1 MSVIIAYIGK
11 KGCVM
16 ASDKRRIAYFGDKDE
31 REKLEEDLYT
41 GKIRND
47 EELYNEAK
55 KRQITLKISDDVN
68 KIKKIENALM
78 GEVSTK
84 TTMEI
89 RRKRIYGTTNGYQI
103 VELLGSETQ
112 NKERGSSGIII
123 FGNKIAKSMANS
135 LIKERWKS
143 SLSLKYIGDI
153 FEEVIKEI
161 ASKTPSVGKNVDVL
175 YSKDNTLNK
184 TSAQEYLDKTEERD
198 NKLLEKYRQKLT
210 EDLIKQQKSVELAGK
225 IVTKGD
231 VGFVESNE
239 GKILKVKLAKDVQAF
254 DMDWKVLAKPGEEII
269 MFLDKDNNGNE
280 IKDTEVSNYVQKFD
294 KVVIKDENLCLEKNN
309 IKLNCNII
317 LCNT

>member
-31 REKLEEDLYT
+31 REKLEQDLYT

-47 EELYNEAK
+47 EELYNEAT

-89 RRKRIYGTTNGYQI
+89 RRKRIYGTSNGYQI

-135 LIKERWKS
+135 LIKERWKP

-184 TSAQEYLDKTEERD
+184 TTAQEYLDKTEERD

-225 IVTKGD
+225 IVTEGD

-239 GKILKVKLAKDVQAF
+239 GKILKIKLAKDVQAF
-254 DMDWKVLAKPGEEII
+254 DMDWKILAKPGEEII

-280 IKDTEVSNYVQKFD
+280 IKDREVSNYVQKFD
-294 KVVIKDENLCLEKNN
+294 KVVVKDENLCLEKNN

>member
-225 IVTKGD
+225 IVTKGN

>member
-16 ASDKRRIAYFGDKDE
+16 ASDKRRIAYFGNKDE

>member
-161 ASKTPSVGKNVDVL
+161 
-175 YSKDNTLNK
+175 
-184 TSAQEYLDKTEERD
+184 ERRIRA
-198 NKLLEKYRQKLT
+198 L
-210 EDLIKQQKSVELAGK
+210 
-225 IVTKGD
+225 
-231 VGFVESNE
+231 
-239 GKILKVKLAKDVQAF
+239 
-254 DMDWKVLAKPGEEII
+254 
-269 MFLDKDNNGNE
+269 
-280 IKDTEVSNYVQKFD
+280 
-294 KVVIKDENLCLEKNN
+294 
-309 IKLNCNII
+309 
-317 LCNT
+317 

>member
-16 ASDKRRIAYFGDKDE
+16 ASDKRRIAYFGDKEE
-31 REKLEEDLYT
+31 REKLEQDLYT

-47 EELYNEAK
+47 EELYNEAT

-89 RRKRIYGTTNGYQI
+89 RRKRIYGTSNGYQI

-112 NKERGSSGIII
+112 NKERGGSGIII

-135 LIKERWKS
+135 LIKERWKP

-184 TSAQEYLDKTEERD
+184 TTAQEYLDKTEERD

-225 IVTKGD
+225 IVTEGD

-239 GKILKVKLAKDVQAF
+239 GKILKIKLAKDVQAF

-294 KVVIKDENLCLEKNN
+294 KVVVKDENLCLEKNN

>member
-225 IVTKGD
+225 IVTKGN

-294 KVVIKDENLCLEKNN
+294 KVVVKDENLCLEKNN

>member
-1 MSVIIAYIGK
+1 LDMHI
-11 KGCVM
+11 
-16 ASDKRRIAYFGDKDE
+16 
-31 REKLEEDLYT
+31 
-41 GKIRND
+41 N
-47 EELYNEAK
+47 
-55 KRQITLKISDDVN
+55 
-68 KIKKIENALM
+68 
-78 GEVSTK
+78 VS
-84 TTMEI
+84 
-89 RRKRIYGTTNGYQI
+89 
-103 VELLGSETQ
+103 
-112 NKERGSSGIII
+112 
-123 FGNKIAKSMANS
+123 
-135 LIKERWKS
+135 
-143 SLSLKYIGDI
+143 
-153 FEEVIKEI
+153 
-161 ASKTPSVGKNVDVL
+161 VDV
-175 YSKDNTLNK
+175 
-184 TSAQEYLDKTEERD
+184 
-198 NKLLEKYRQKLT
+198 EKYRQKLT

>member
-239 GKILKVKLAKDVQAF
+239 SKILKVKLAKDVQAF

>member
-225 IVTKGD
+225 IVTKGN

-239 GKILKVKLAKDVQAF
+239 CKILKVKLAKDVQAF

>member
-16 ASDKRRIAYFGDKDE
+16 ASDKRRIAYFGDKEE
-31 REKLEEDLYT
+31 REKLEQDLYT

-47 EELYNEAK
+47 EELYNEAT

-89 RRKRIYGTTNGYQI
+89 RRKRIYGTSNGYQI

-135 LIKERWKS
+135 LIKERWKP

-184 TSAQEYLDKTEERD
+184 TTAQEYLDKTEERD

-225 IVTKGD
+225 IVTEGD

-239 GKILKVKLAKDVQAF
+239 GKILKIKLAKDVQAF

-294 KVVIKDENLCLEKNN
+294 KVVVKDENLCLEKNN

>member
-11 KGCVM
+11 NGCVM